1 MAEEKE
7 VRPSQAAD
15 NSKLRRFLAYGKYV
29 DELPAEDSRIKT
41 QVLSKMASTT
51 GTWQD
56 RQVQLCFQSHAAVQ
70 SHAAF
75 QSHAAVQSHAASVV
89 DNECSPLCIPG

>member
-1 MAEEKE
+1 MAEAQSPKE
-7 VRPSQAAD
+7 GKVPD
-15 NSKLRRFLAYGKYV
+15 NSKLRKFLAYGKYA
-29 DELPAEDSRIKT
+29 DELPPEDSRIKM

-70 SHAAF
+70 SLAG
-75 QSHAAVQSHAASVV
+75 
-89 DNECSPLCIPG
+89 CKGGR

>member
-1 MAEEKE
+1 MAEGTEGKE
-7 VRPSQAAD
+7 LRPSKVAD
-15 NSKLRRFLAYGKYV
+15 SSKLRKFLAYGKYV
-29 DELPAEDSRIKT
+29 DELPPEDSRIKT

-70 SHAAF
+70 SHAAR
-75 QSHAAVQSHAASVV
+75 VV
-89 DNECSPLCIPG
+89 DNE